1 MMSDDSNHDNLARL
15 DEIRALIAELPSA
28 DLEAGTQLWARRPKS
43 AGAPSRLGRVGDL
56 AEWLAV
62 WQGQRRPRVD
72 RARIAFFCASHG
84 IAADGETAALVAE
97 TRRRLELAVEGGG
110 PVSGAAGAADA
121 DLQIY
126 ELDIEHPTLD
136 ARLGP
141 AMNEA
146 ECARAMAYGMMVV
159 EPGLHLL
166 TLGCL
171 GDGANR
177 AAAALCLYALGGEAT
192 DWASGAD
199 AEAAARAVSVN
210 AGIEDPFDAMQRLG
224 GSDLAAMFGAII
236 AARMAR
242 VPVLLD
248 GFAAVAVAA
257 LLARIDRRAIGHC
270 QIADRS
276 GSPVLD
282 RLMAVLDK
290 RALLDLGVASEDGL
304 SSALA
309 IGLLRTAAA
318 AVAA

>member
-1 MMSDDSNHDNLARL
+1 MSDDSLARL

-28 DLEAGTQLWARRPKS
+28 DLEAGTQLWARRPRS
-43 AGAPSRLGRVGDL
+43 AGAASQLGRTGDL

-62 WQGQRRPRVD
+62 WQGQRRPKVD

-84 IAADGETAALVAE
+84 IAADGETSVLVDE
-97 TRRRLELAVEGGG
+97 TRRRLELTVEGGG

-141 AMNEA
+141 AMSEA

-159 EPGLHLL
+159 EQGLHLL
-166 TLGCL
+166 TVGCL
-171 GDGANR
+171 ADGANR

-192 DWASGAD
+192 DWAEGSD
-199 AEAAARAVSVN
+199 AEAAARAVAINSDL
-210 AGIEDPFDAMQRLG
+210 ADPFEAMQALG
-224 GSDLAAMFGAII
+224 GSDLAAMFGAIL

-270 QIADRS
+270 QIADRT
-276 GSPVLD
+276 GTAAFD
-282 RLMAVLDK
+282 RLVKALDK
-290 RALLDLGVASEDGL
+290 RPLLDMAIGTGDGL
-304 SSALA
+304 ASALA
-309 IGLLRTAAA
+309 IGVLRTAAA